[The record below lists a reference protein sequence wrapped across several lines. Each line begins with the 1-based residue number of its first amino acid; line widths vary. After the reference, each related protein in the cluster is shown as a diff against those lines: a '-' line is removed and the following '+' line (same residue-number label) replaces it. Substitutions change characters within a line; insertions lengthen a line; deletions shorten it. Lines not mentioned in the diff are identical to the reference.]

1 MPRHAKHIENEGAS
15 KPDIQT
21 PSKPETKVD
30 AVSSHE
36 QQPAGS
42 PTFIGASS
50 TQIPPSAPLSPEQP
64 RRTSKGL
71 KAFLAIVIIL
81 IVLAAGCIA
90 ILVFQPSFAEKA
102 LEAIGIVPTTQSA
115 DAQSHD
121 GLAAVNDAEL
131 SKEQRETIEHDALE
145 AKRTP
150 IVAQCAGIDLH
161 SPIAMADLTGIL
173 FHQAS
178 NEYALII
185 STDLPEADYDTVEE
199 NSTMRINHDQVG
211 EEGAWADTE
220 ALHLWRDSD
229 DTEMD
234 TSIDIGAYAETTVYS
249 PVDGTVVLIRDYRLY
264 DDLDDIEIH
273 IQPKGRPDLDVVLIH
288 TYDPLVSVG
297 DTLQAGLTPISHVR
311 DIEKDLTDVQLGF
324 FTPEGVGGNHTHVQ
338 VNDTNFG
345 DYRERRLSGAIDV
358 KD

>member
-1 MPRHAKHIENEGAS
+1 MPRHAKHIDNEGALKPENQSPS
-15 KPDIQT
+15 KLEPKIETASSDYPQPLAPPAVQKPISTQT
-21 PSKPETKVD
+21 PT
-30 AVSSHE
+30 
-36 QQPAGS
+36 
-42 PTFIGASS
+42 S
-50 TQIPPSAPLSPEQP
+50 TPLALEQP
-64 RRTSKGL
+64 RRAGKGL
-71 KAFLAIVIIL
+71 KALLAIVIIL
-81 IVLAAGCIA
+81 FVLAAGCIA
-90 ILVFQPSFAEKA
+90 ILVFQPSFADKA
-102 LEAIGIVPTTQSA
+102 LEAIGIAPASHAA
-115 DAQSHD
+115 DAEPHD
-121 GLAAVNDAEL
+121 GLEAANDAQL
-131 SKEQRETIEHDALE
+131 SKEQRKTIEHDALE

-150 IVAQCAGIDLH
+150 IVAQCAGIDMH

-199 NSTMRINHDQVG
+199 NRTMRINHDQVG

-234 TSIDIGAYAETTVYS
+234 TSIDIGAYAGTTVYS

-288 TYDPLVSVG
+288 TYDPLVKAG

-338 VNDTNFG
+338 VNDTNFE
-345 DYRERRLSGAIDV
+345 DYRTRRLAGAIEV
-358 KD
+358 KE